1 MRLEKKSII
10 DEVKSTL
17 DAREF
22 TLMVNYQGLSVEM
35 LADLRAKLRDS
46 GAGMLVTKNR
56 FAELAARELEISGLE
71 EILQG
76 PTAIVSGDGDVT
88 QIAKLL
94 KNFGKDHK
102 VFALKGGIMNRGS
115 LSAEDVDILASIPP
129 REVMLSRFVGTVAAP
144 MSGLVGVMQQKL
156 STLVYVLKAVEDK
169 KTNA

>member
-94 KNFGKDHK
+94 KNFGKGRK

-115 LSAEDVDILASIPP
+115 LSAPC
-129 REVMLSRFVGTVAAP
+129 
-144 MSGLVGVMQQKL
+144 
-156 STLVYVLKAVEDK
+156 
-169 KTNA
+169 

>member
-17 DAREF
+17 DAHEF

-56 FAELAARELEISGLE
+56 FAALAARELEIPGLE

-94 KNFGKDHK
+94 KNFGKDRK
-102 VFALKGGIMNRGS
+102 VFSLKGGIMNRGS
-115 LSAEDVDILASIPP
+115 LSAEDVDVLASIPP

-169 KTNA
+169 KTNV